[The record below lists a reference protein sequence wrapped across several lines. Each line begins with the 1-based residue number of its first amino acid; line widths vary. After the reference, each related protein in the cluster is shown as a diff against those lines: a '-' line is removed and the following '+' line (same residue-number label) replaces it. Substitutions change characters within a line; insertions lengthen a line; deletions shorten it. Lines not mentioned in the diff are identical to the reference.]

1 MEKRGKTCQQYVD
14 GRKKK
19 KEFAGA
25 IQPECLSHRVFE
37 TEFPQK
43 EAFFQMLSQ
52 KLRKTGKNGT
62 DEKRT
67 KRENLSSKFKNI
79 HIKSY
84 APFLFEPEAL

>member
-1 MEKRGKTCQQYVD
+1 
-14 GRKKK
+14 
-19 KEFAGA
+19 
-25 IQPECLSHRVFE
+25 
-37 TEFPQK
+37 
-43 EAFFQMLSQ
+43 MLSK